1 MVSTANPE
9 KFPAL
14 IEKAIGI
21 SPKSESLEILK
32 SKKIVKKL
40 MRASARDVRDYIEE
54 NAIRSIK
61 WTLKK

>member
-1 MVSTANPE
+1 MVSTAHPA

-54 NAIRSIK
+54 NAIR
-61 WTLKK
+61 